1 MSKIIRFEA
10 NNLMRLQAVEIT
22 PSGHMVVIGGKNAQ
36 GKTSVLNAI
45 AMALGGKNEVPERP
59 IREGQSNGHVI
70 VETPEF
76 TVIRRFSASGGSSLE
91 VRNAEGQ
98 KLASPQGILDKF
110 VSKVSFDPLA
120 FTRMK
125 PDQQAETVRKMAGID
140 FSAQDARYKEV
151 YEERTALNRQVKD
164 KEVSVRQMERFP
176 DAPEAEVSSA
186 ELATELEKANAA
198 NKARETKQEEL
209 SNLCDGIEADEESS
223 LRIERQIKELTE
235 QKATID
241 GRVKTA
247 TATRDAL
254 RSEVEAM
261 PVTETDPILQRMREA
276 DVINAKVRANLKQKE
291 ASRELIKLQTQAGNL
306 TAELEEIDEEK
317 EIILSKAKFPIEGL
331 SFNSSGVLFNNIPF
345 EQSSGAEQ
353 LRVSLAI
360 ACALNPKLPVMLIRD
375 GSLLDEDSMKLLA
388 EHAEKHGAQVWL
400 EVVGNRED
408 ATVLIEDGS
417 VVEKPAK

>member
-22 PSGHMVVIGGKNAQ
+22 PNGHMVVIGGKNAQ

-209 SNLCDGIEADEESS
+209 TNLCDGIDADQEEALKVQAQIEE
-223 LRIERQIKELTE
+223 LKQRHQTLCNRIRQAELN
-235 QKATID
+235 
-241 GRVKTA
+241 
-247 TATRDAL
+247 RDAL
-254 RSEVEAM
+254 KQEIEGM
-261 PVTETDPILQRMREA
+261 PVIDADTILQRMREA

-317 EIILSKAKFPIEGL
+317 DIILSKAKFPIEGL